1 MACFDSYLMKTF
13 LFLPKN
19 PKNPKNIVLYL
30 VNYRCV
36 FNLLLLLFITPLT
49 AISQEKNYIS
59 DMTKINE
66 LNLENKTIPKE
77 IEAEAI
83 KALQYYPLLWDTDI
97 TFQFKDAIKKSTMQ
111 AQPRFKSFFK
121 GKGNRSYIILISRS
135 IQIDQEQFTI
145 NDIPSD
151 VIIGWLG
158 HELGH
163 VMDYRNHST
172 FGMLVFGFKYLY
184 STPHIQEVERAADTY
199 AIQHGMGEYILKTKN
214 FILGH
219 ASISEKYKQRIRSF
233 YMSPEEVMHLINE
246 GS

>member
-1 MACFDSYLMKTF
+1 MKIF
-13 LFLPKN
+13 RFSKKN
-19 PKNPKNIVLYL
+19 PKSIICSLGNCWHI
-30 VNYRCV
+30 C
-36 FNLLLLLFITPLT
+36 NLLLILFITPLT

-59 DMTKINE
+59 DMTKFNE

-83 KALQYYPLLWDTDI
+83 KALQYYPKLWDTNI
-97 TFQFKDAIKKSTMQ
+97 TFQFKENIKKSTMQ

-135 IQIDQEQFTI
+135 IQIDQEEFTI

-163 VMDYRNHST
+163 VMDYRNRSN

-199 AIQHGMGEYILKTKN
+199 AVQHGMGEYILKTKN
-214 FILGH
+214 FILDH
-219 ASISEKYKQRIRSF
+219 ANISEKYKRRIRSF